1 MQLRMNDLFCSQPGA
16 VSTISSNNLQLE
28 ADKEVTCVLAFS
40 NGFAFSI
47 ANCIFVFEKET
58 KYR

>member
-1 MQLRMNDLFCSQPGA
+1 MLNDLFCSLPGA

-47 ANCIFVFEKET
+47 ANYIFVFETET